1 MYWPDRDML
10 GRFLPVLISVL
21 ITFYSYIGFDLGMI
35 EYFFLAV
42 FILVFPGY
50 YVSYR
55 LSREHSLSLDEFI
68 VLCMVFS
75 GVVLMFSYLVLTQLF
90 GHVTQFMVFSALTIF
105 LIITG
110 VLHTVTSDDIESSFD
125 GKPVSSLVGL
135 LTSFF
140 IGVLVS
146 SLYMPPYYWRGPDG
160 WENVNVIRS
169 ISELSLSHSEAF
181 KFFRAYVVLS
191 NPGFYHYFSAFHL
204 ATGVSVESIMRYGG
218 LIQSGLF
225 ISLAYVLFK
234 RLNGVV
240 PGLAGAFLLS
250 LNPFYNHRFM
260 VLLREDFSL
269 LFMFA
274 GLFLY
279 EAYRGS
285 GDKLSALRTVA
296 LAGVVSACLVSH
308 PMTPVI
314 LFGVFLYQLVSLR
327 MDKNHIH
334 LSQDLLALFLGALVA
349 LPFCTNMTVP
359 MLNFVSKVS
368 YRTMFLALIP
378 FSVVIVVIYF
388 ARNLGDNR
396 DNIYEG
402 LVKVLGFFMIVP
414 PVLGVLFRPSFGYTF
429 DYSYIELDHFSR
441 ILVPLSI
448 AGYFLFYLRSK
459 KRLIVGLNLVVSLLI
474 VISYFGV
481 PVPLSRLSVPLS
493 WLMSFYA
500 SYLVSAS
507 MRVSFRDAGVFK
519 QGSGLVSRL
528 LDHRMTLVFVLMI
541 LAGGV
546 LELSDVTRKQSTF
559 DASDV
564 ADTRLFVSELGP
576 DELVF
581 PYGISDHMLYYANI
595 SRSNIVADLGVK
607 QGLLGL
613 LDHDSVYEVSD
624 LIHGNYPDVGALV
637 FYMDSW
643 DEHSLREKPFGRLL
657 DIYFEET
664 VYGDFSSYRLE
675 MPFTVEKLKMD
686 QIKYVEDLP
695 GGSVLGSRGD
705 IVAVSNCVY
714 LSGDERPYRF
724 LFIREGSN
732 DSQPLGLASS
742 TDGIVW
748 SVECENEL
756 GHELNSLSLV
766 EHDGGYYLYAGT
778 SSKELVIR
786 FKSRDL
792 RSWDDY
798 IIVCDSSSREELT
811 FFESSLVWFE
821 DGMFRMMFWET
832 NIDDPTETGLYY
844 AMSVDGVN
852 WETKPGP
859 LEWIL
864 MDSRGKYYRYEKILP
879 TDLAYGDEGYT
890 LLAKIYMENNAFDMN
905 WATGSITLENVTY
918 NAGKVRC
925 FVYKDHLESGMDSV
939 RLIKDVDGSDVKLIY
954 LEGGEGGVFVGTA
967 SDHIGLDEK
976 YFALP

>member
-1 MYWPDRDML
+1 MYWPNRDVVS
-10 GRFLPVLISVL
+10 RFLPVLISVL
-21 ITFYSYIGFDLGMI
+21 MTFYSYLGFDLGVI

-55 LSREHSLSLDEFI
+55 LSSEHSLSLDEFV

-75 GVVLMFSYLVLTQLF
+75 GIVLMFSYLVLTQLF
-90 GHVTQFMVFSALTIF
+90 GNVTQFMIYSALTIF

-110 VLHTVTSDDIESSFD
+110 VLHTVTSDEIEFSFD
-125 GKPVSSLVGL
+125 GKPVLGLVGL
-135 LTSFF
+135 STSFF

-146 SLYMPPYYWRGPDG
+146 SLYMPPDYWRGPDG
-160 WENVNVIRS
+160 WENVNVIS
-169 ISELSLSHSEAF
+169 IISELSLSHSEAF
-181 KFFRAYVVLS
+181 EFFRPYVVLS

-279 EAYRGS
+279 EACRGS
-285 GDKLSALRTVA
+285 GDKLSALRIVA

-327 MDKNHIH
+327 MEKNHIDF
-334 LSQDLLALFLGALVA
+334 LQILLALFLGALFSF
-349 LPFCTNMTVP
+349 PFSTNMTVP

-388 ARNLGDNR
+388 ARNLGDNL

-414 PVLGVLFRPSFGYTF
+414 PVLGVVFRPSFGYTF
-429 DYSYIELDHFSR
+429 DFSYIELDHFSR
-441 ILVPLSI
+441 ILVPFSI
-448 AGYFLFYLRSK
+448 AGYFLFYLGSK
-459 KRLIVGLNLVVSLLI
+459 KRLIVGLNLVVSFLI
-474 VISYFGV
+474 AISYFGV
-481 PVPLSRLSVPLS
+481 PVPLGRLSVPLS

-507 MRVSFRDAGVFK
+507 MWVSFRGAESVG
-519 QGSGLVSRL
+519 QGSGLVSHL
-528 LDHRMTLVFVLMI
+528 LDHRMTLVFMLMI

-546 LELSDVTRKQSTF
+546 LELSDVTRKQSIF

-564 ADTRLFVSELGP
+564 ADTRLFVSELEP

-581 PYGISDHMLYYANI
+581 PYGISDHMLYYAGI
-595 SRSNIVADLGVK
+595 SRGNIVADLGVK
-607 QGLLGL
+607 QELLGL
-613 LDHDSVYEVSD
+613 LDHDPVYEVSD
-624 LIHGNYPDVGALV
+624 LVQENYPDVGALV
-637 FYMDSW
+637 FYVDSW
-643 DEHSLREKPFGRLL
+643 DEYSLREKPFGRLL
-657 DIYFEET
+657 DMYFERT

-686 QIKYVEDLP
+686 QIEYVEDLP
-695 GGSVLGSRGD
+695 GDPILGSRGD
-705 IVAVSNCVY
+705 IVSISNCVAF
-714 LSGDERPYRF
+714 SDGGAPNNF
-724 LFIREGSN
+724 LFRAVSDGS
-732 DSQPLGLASS
+732 QFIGLASS
-742 TDGIVW
+742 PDGVAW
-748 SVECENEL
+748 SVEHEDPLGYEL
-756 GHELNSLSLV
+756 ESLSLV
-766 EHDGGYYLYAGT
+766 EHDGLYYLYAGT
-778 SSKELVIR
+778 SSKDKVVRLE
-786 FKSRDL
+786 SRDL
-792 RSWDDY
+792 RHWGNY
-798 IIVCDSSSREELT
+798 TVVIDSSSREGLV
-811 FFESSLVWFE
+811 FIESPRVWHE
-821 DGMFRMMFWET
+821 AGGLGMLWWET
-832 NIDDPTETGLYY
+832 TVGDSMMNGVHY
-844 AMSVDGVN
+844 ATSADGVN
-852 WETKPGP
+852 WETNPEP
-859 LEWIL
+859 LGWVL
-864 MDSRGKYYRYEKILP
+864 MDTRYRVITYDKILP
-879 TDLAYGDEGYT
+879 CALVRSGDGVTVLARMHV
-890 LLAKIYMENNAFDMN
+890 ANATFSMS
-905 WATGSITLENVTY
+905 WATGSISLEDVTSKA
-918 NAGKVRC
+918 AGVRC
-925 FVYKDHLESGMDSV
+925 FVYKDHLGLGMDSV
-939 RLIKDVDGSDVKLIY
+939 HVMGDVEGSGLRFIY
-954 LEGGEGGVFVGTA
+954 LEDGGGRVFIGTA
-967 SDHIGLDEK
+967 SDHLGLEAD
-976 YFALP
+976 YLARP